1 MDRKYFSI
9 FLAVWTAVFI
19 IAGSVPYLRFKL
31 IAGVIIF
38 LLISGFAKRSPKKEA
53 LYIAAILYPPA
64 ELALKFSVVL
74 MDPVAVN
81 MAEHFIAGALVALA
95 ASAAFE
101 GALEKLD
108 RWDGLAFTVSV
119 AVLFCLLYELTGY
132 AVYYEPSAIL
142 YSDTM
147 RDLSMN
153 IAGAVMAASIITW
166 YDSISGD

>member
-19 IAGSVPYLRFKL
+19 IAGSVSHFRFKL
-31 IAGVIIF
+31 IAGLIIF

-53 LYIAAILYPPA
+53 LYIAAIVYPPA
-64 ELALKFSVVL
+64 ELALKFSAAL

-81 MAEHFIAGALVALA
+81 MAEHFIAGALAALVASVVL
-95 ASAAFE
+95 E

-119 AVLFCLLYELTGY
+119 AVLFCLLYEITGY
-132 AVYYEPSAIL
+132 VVYYEPSAIL

-166 YDSISGD
+166 YDSGSGN

>member
-1 MDRKYFSI
+1 MDRKYFSV
-9 FLAVWTAVFI
+9 FFAVWTAAFL

-31 IAGVIIF
+31 IAGLIIF

-64 ELALKFSVVL
+64 ELALKFSVAL

-81 MAEHFIAGALVALA
+81 MAEHFIAGALAALA
-95 ASAAFE
+95 ASVVLE
-101 GALEKLD
+101 GTLEKLD
-108 RWDGLAFTVSV
+108 RWDGLAFMVSV
-119 AVLFCLLYELTGY
+119 AVLFCLLYEITGY
-132 AVYYEPSAIL
+132 MVYYEPSAIL

-166 YDSISGD
+166 YDSRSGD